1 MESKGF
7 AAAFAVVLL
16 LGWLPSR
23 AVQATQD
30 AGGALSEN
38 TTPGE
43 GELHAGGV
51 NPAAPCTGNGGE
63 RLVLRGT
70 GLRRSEL
77 ENTTAG
83 ARTVSTAQEAAP
95 RGEPMTITLRP
106 AMLTDHIELMAGQR
120 VRILGARV
128 VGVFSPRA
136 FLVESATRYVQTLGL
151 RDRVL
156 VLVDGAALKVRP
168 EMVVGSTVVI
178 VGTARTLL
186 GAQVTAEVPWPTQLD
201 PALVERLEVRAVAL
215 ATSVQ
220 APEGTELTDA
230 PRRSS
235 VQASLPASGPP
246 PCSD

>member
-1 MESKGF
+1 MQSKGF

-23 AVQATQD
+23 AVHATQD
-30 AGGALSEN
+30 AGGALSEK
-38 TTPGE
+38 TTLGE
-43 GELHAGGV
+43 GELHAAGV
-51 NPAAPCTGNGGE
+51 NPAPPCTGIGRE
-63 RLVLRGT
+63 RLVLRRA
-70 GLRRSEL
+70 GLQQSEL
-77 ENTTAG
+77 ENTVAG
-83 ARTVSTAQEAAP
+83 PRPITTAQEP
-95 RGEPMTITLRP
+95 VERGEPTTITLRP
-106 AMLTDHIELMAGQR
+106 AMLTDHIELMAGHR

-136 FLVESATRYVQTLGL
+136 FLVESATRYVQTVGL

-168 EMVVGSTVVI
+168 EMIVGSTVVI

-201 PALVERLEVRAVAL
+201 PALIERLEVRAAAL

-235 VQASLPASGPP
+235 VQAGSRASGPP
-246 PCSD
+246 PCYE

>member
-1 MESKGF
+1 MQSKGF
-7 AAAFAVVLL
+7 AAAFGVVLL

-23 AVQATQD
+23 AVHATQD
-30 AGGALSEN
+30 AGGAVSEK
-38 TTPGE
+38 TTLGE
-43 GELHAGGV
+43 GELHAARL
-51 NPAAPCTGNGGE
+51 NPAAPCTGIGGE
-63 RLVLRGT
+63 PLVLRGV
-70 GLRRSEL
+70 GLQRREL
-77 ENTTAG
+77 ENRTAG
-83 ARTVSTAQEAAP
+83 ARSVSTAQEPVP

-168 EMVVGSTVVI
+168 EVIVGSTVVI

-220 APEGTELTDA
+220 APEGTELTDS

-235 VQASLPASGPP
+235 IQASSSASGPP
-246 PCSD
+246 PCYE